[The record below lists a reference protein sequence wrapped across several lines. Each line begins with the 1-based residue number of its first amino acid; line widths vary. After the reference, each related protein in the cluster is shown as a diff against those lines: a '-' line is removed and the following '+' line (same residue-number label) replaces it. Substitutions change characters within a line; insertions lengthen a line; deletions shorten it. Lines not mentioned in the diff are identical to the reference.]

1 MRKRPSLRKGDKFR
15 VDWDKLIADYR
26 GDRSPI
32 GKNMTAYQRS
42 LKAKWGATV
51 FTASKVY
58 KGSGIPGYIVMYKI
72 PDGHTAIGVEYVVKV
87 KVKVKA

>member
-42 LKAKWGATV
+42 LKAPL
-51 FTASKVY
+51 
-58 KGSGIPGYIVMYKI
+58 KGR
-72 PDGHTAIGVEYVVKV
+72 
-87 KVKVKA
+87 